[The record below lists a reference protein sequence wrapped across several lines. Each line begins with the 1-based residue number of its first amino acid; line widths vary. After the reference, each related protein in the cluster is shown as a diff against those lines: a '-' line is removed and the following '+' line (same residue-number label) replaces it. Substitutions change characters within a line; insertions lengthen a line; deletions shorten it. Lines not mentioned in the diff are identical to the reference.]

1 MENLRGLVT
10 PGGWF
15 VVATKAR
22 KEAVAAVNL
31 DNQGFCVFLPRMRR
45 IVCHARKTSVRT
57 IPLFPGYLF
66 LKHAEGARWRS
77 VNGTY
82 GAIKILTNGE
92 APATVERGFIDA
104 LRSRVGAGD
113 IIDLSAGLEP
123 GDRVELVGGPFA
135 RQIGALADLDDK
147 GRVTVLLEFLGARV
161 PVRTTTLN
169 LLPA

>member
-1 MENLRGLVT
+1 MKNLCDLGT
-10 PGGWF
+10 PSAWF

-22 KEAVAAVNL
+22 KEAVAALNL
-31 DNQGFCVFLPRMRR
+31 DNQGFSVFLPRMRR
-45 IVCHARKTSVRT
+45 TVCHARKTSVRT

-66 LKHAEGARWRS
+66 LRHAEGARWRS

-82 GAIKILTNGE
+82 GAVKILTNGE
-92 APATVERGFIDA
+92 APAMVERGFIDA
-104 LRSRVGAGD
+104 LKARAGAGD
-113 IIDLSAGLEP
+113 VIDLDAGLQP

-147 GRVTVLLEFLGARV
+147 GRVTVLLEFLGGRV